1 MTLKQLV
8 VSNKQQILHFD
19 TSVYIMQCILATS
32 ICNSIIGRLRY
43 PARRGSVLFFALSA
57 LPPFAMSLNQFFK
70 LAEHGTNIRTE
81 VVAGVTTFLTMA
93 YIIFVNPAIL
103 VDAGLP
109 KDAVFVATCL
119 AAALGTLIMGLYANY
134 PIGMAPGMGLNAYFA
149 YAVVLGMGVPWQTAL
164 GAVFISGC
172 LFIIVSV
179 FKVREH
185 IVNGI
190 PQSLRVAITV
200 GLGLFLA
207 LIAMKSA
214 GLVVANPE
222 TLVTVG
228 DMHNPHTL
236 MAVFGFLLIVT
247 LDRLRVPGAL
257 LIGIV
262 AVTVLSF
269 FFGGNTFKGFM
280 SLPPSIAPTLFHFDL
295 AGAISMGLFNV
306 VLVFFLV
313 ELFDATGTLM
323 GVASRAGLL
332 VNGKMERLNKALL
345 ADSCAIV
352 AGSVLGTS
360 STTAYLES
368 AAGVQ
373 AGGRTGLTAVAVA
386 LLFLACL
393 FISPLA
399 AVVPPYATAPALLYV
414 ACLMLREL
422 ADIDWSDTTE
432 SVPAALAALTMPFTY
447 SIALGVAFG
456 FIAYAVLKL
465 LTGRARE
472 VKPVVWLIAGAF
484 LFKFATVGAA

>member
-1 MTLKQLV
+1 MP
-8 VSNKQQILHFD
+8 S
-19 TSVYIMQCILATS
+19 
-32 ICNSIIGRLRY
+32 
-43 PARRGSVLFFALSA
+43 LS
-57 LPPFAMSLNQFFK
+57 QFFK
-70 LAEHGTNIRTE
+70 LQEHGSSVRTE

-103 VDAGLP
+103 GDAGVP

-119 AAALGTLIMGLYANY
+119 AAALGTIIMGLYANY

-149 YAVVLGMGVPWQTAL
+149 YAVVLGMGVPWQSAL

-172 LFIIVSV
+172 LFIVVSL
-179 FKVREH
+179 FKIREH

-190 PQSLRVAITV
+190 PHSLRVAITV

-222 TLVTVG
+222 TLVRVG
-228 DMHNPHTL
+228 DMHNPHTI
-236 MAVFGFLLIVT
+236 MAIFGFLLIVT
-247 LDRLRVPGAL
+247 LDRLKVPGAL

-269 FFGGNTFKGFM
+269 FFGGNTFHGFM
-280 SLPPSIAPTLFHFDL
+280 SLPPSIAPTLFHLDL
-295 AGAISMGLFNV
+295 QGALGLGLFNV

-332 VNGKMERLNKALL
+332 VNGRMERLNKALL
-345 ADSCAIV
+345 ADSTAIV
-352 AGSVLGTS
+352 AGSLLGTS

-373 AGGRTGLTAVAVA
+373 AGGRTGLTALVVA
-386 LLFLACL
+386 LLFLAAL
-393 FISPLA
+393 FFAPIA
-399 AVVPPYATAPALLYV
+399 GVVPAYATAPALLFV
-414 ACLMLREL
+414 ACLMLRDL
-422 ADIDWSDTTE
+422 VDVDWSDTTE
-432 SVPAALAALTMPFTY
+432 SVPAAITALVIPFTY
-447 SIALGVAFG
+447 SIAHGIAFG
-456 FIAYAVLKL
+456 FITYAGLKL
-465 LTGRARE
+465 LTGQARQ
-472 VKPVVWLIAGAF
+472 VKPVVWIIAIVFLIKYTYVTA
-484 LFKFATVGAA
+484 

>member
-1 MTLKQLV
+1 
-8 VSNKQQILHFD
+8 
-19 TSVYIMQCILATS
+19 
-32 ICNSIIGRLRY
+32 
-43 PARRGSVLFFALSA
+43 
-57 LPPFAMSLNQFFK
+57 MSLNQFFK

-81 VVAGVTTFLTMA
+81 VVAGMTTFLTMA

-103 VDAGLP
+103 GDAGLP
-109 KDAVFVATCL
+109 KDSVFVATCL

-172 LFIIVSV
+172 LFIVVSV

-190 PQSLRVAITV
+190 PHSLRVAITV

-222 TLVTVG
+222 TLVAVG

-236 MAVFGFLLIVT
+236 MAIFGFLLIVT

-280 SLPPSIAPTLFHFDL
+280 SLPPSISPTLFHFDL

-373 AGGRTGLTAVAVA
+373 AGGRTGLTALVVA
-386 LLFLACL
+386 LLFLAALL
-393 FISPLA
+393 FAPIA
-399 AVVPPYATAPALLYV
+399 GVVPAYATAPALLFV
-414 ACLMLREL
+414 ACLMLRDL
-422 ADIDWSDTTE
+422 VDVDWSDTTE
-432 SVPAALAALTMPFTY
+432 SVPAAITALVIPFTY
-447 SIALGVAFG
+447 SIAHGIAFG
-456 FIAYAVLKL
+456 FITYAGLKL
-465 LTGRARE
+465 LTGQARR
-472 VKPVVWLIAGAF
+472 VKPVVWIIAIVF
-484 LFKFATVGAA
+484 LVKYSLT

>member
-1 MTLKQLV
+1 
-8 VSNKQQILHFD
+8 
-19 TSVYIMQCILATS
+19 
-32 ICNSIIGRLRY
+32 
-43 PARRGSVLFFALSA
+43 
-57 LPPFAMSLNQFFK
+57 MSFLNQYFK
-70 LAEHGTNIRTE
+70 LSEHGSTVRTE

-103 VDAGLP
+103 GDAGVP

-149 YAVVLGMGVPWQTAL
+149 YAVVLGMGVPWQSAL

-172 LFIIVSV
+172 LFIIVSL
-179 FKVREH
+179 FKVREY

-190 PQSLRVAITV
+190 PHSLRVAITV

-214 GLVVANPE
+214 GLVVANPD
-222 TLVTVG
+222 TLVRVG
-228 DMHNPHTL
+228 DMHNPHTI
-236 MAVFGFLLIVT
+236 MAIFGFLLIVT
-247 LDRLRVPGAL
+247 LDRLQVPGAL

-262 AVTVLSF
+262 SVTVMSF
-269 FFGGNTFKGFM
+269 FFGGNTFHGFM
-280 SLPPSIAPTLFHFDL
+280 SLPPSISPTLFHLDL
-295 AGAISMGLFNV
+295 QGAWHMGLFNV

-332 VNGKMERLNKALL
+332 VNGRMERLNKALL

-373 AGGRTGLTAVAVA
+373 AGGRTGMTALVVA
-386 LLFLACL
+386 LLFLAAL
-393 FISPLA
+393 FFAPIA
-399 AVVPPYATAPALLYV
+399 GVVPAYATAPALLFV
-414 ACLMLREL
+414 ACLMLRDFI
-422 ADIDWSDTTE
+422 DIDWSDTTE
-432 SVPAALAALTMPFTY
+432 SVPAAITALVIPFTY
-447 SIALGVAFG
+447 SIAHGIAFG
-456 FIAYAVLKL
+456 FITYAGLKL
-465 LTGRARE
+465 LTGQARQ
-472 VKPVVWLIAGAF
+472 VKPVVWIIAIVFLIKYSYVA
-484 LFKFATVGAA
+484 